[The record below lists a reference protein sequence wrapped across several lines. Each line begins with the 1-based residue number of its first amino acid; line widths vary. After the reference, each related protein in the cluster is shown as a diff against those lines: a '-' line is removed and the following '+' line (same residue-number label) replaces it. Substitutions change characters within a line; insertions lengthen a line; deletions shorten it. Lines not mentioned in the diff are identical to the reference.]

1 MLYSGYRPLRTR
13 VAASSDCP
21 DAQVCHM
28 IGQARHATP
37 ERRLS
42 ACRGRYPLSRIKHG
56 LHRRNAQ
63 SAHSPAKPACGS
75 RAQQLPRRVHVPMTG
90 RAGHTRLGNT
100 PPVGGGLRGPAAGQM
115 PLNEPKEAPCASLH
129 RRPPESAPE
138 ADRPKSAPV
147 ASALRRVC
155 LSLSTVQVPMRLPVP
170 GPLVRPAVRRHGV
183 PLHMVVLARSATC
196 VVLSKKTV

>member
-1 MLYSGYRPLRTR
+1 MPCVPNHGTQLCVGG
-13 VAASSDCP
+13 VAGGCNTALQRS
-21 DAQVCHM
+21 
-28 IGQARHATP
+28 I
-37 ERRLS
+37 
-42 ACRGRYPLSRIKHG
+42 SRIKHD

-138 ADRPKSAPV
+138 ADRPKSAPH
-147 ASALRRVC
+147 ASALGRVC
-155 LSLSTVQVPMRLPVP
+155 QCMSQCDCQCLVRLSD
-170 GPLVRPAVRRHGV
+170 RPAVRRHGV